1 MAWMVWSVCVAWMEG
16 SMCDMRDYYYTLD
29 LEVYVM
35 ATLSYSQHV
44 LTVMF
49 QCGVAVLPSTHLA
62 R

>member
-1 MAWMVWSVCVAWMEG
+1 
-16 SMCDMRDYYYTLD
+16 MCDMRDYYYTLD